1 LVIGFGLL
9 TKSFLAFEPQAVQTS
24 TKVHSELYEQSCGR
38 EKQTHSTNVITYLG
52 ARSHYARLSL
62 RNHW

>member
-24 TKVHSELYEQSCGR
+24 TKVRSELYEQSCGM
-38 EKQTHSTNVITYLG
+38 EKQTHSTDVITYLG
-52 ARSHYARLSL
+52 A
-62 RNHW
+62 